1 VETWHLMTRMR
12 TRFTQRR
19 LLARFRWA
27 ALLMLLPLLA
37 LAGVSGAGLV
47 AINNASGALDRAEQ
61 LNARITVLNEH
72 VQAVSLASSDV
83 LVGGGT
89 SDLAALTAA
98 EKQVNADLAALSK
111 APDLTA
117 DQANAFPSVDDAWGA
132 TLPYRDAARRLGG
145 SRVVDPSAVAGLEDF
160 LLADLNAVGSRLA
173 SMEAGGGSD
182 VAALRQNRDSAI
194 RASAIALMIALVLG
208 LAIAAWSSRRL
219 AISVVHPLAVL
230 KMAAARLA
238 AGDLRHRVG
247 SGSGD
252 EIGELGDAFDAMA
265 GQLEQ
270 ERDAVRGRERRLAAL
285 VENASDGILVIEAD
299 GRIAF
304 ATPAFGEY
312 VGSDGVTASRLS
324 ELVHTDD
331 AARVNAAWTRAS
343 AGAEGSTLEVEAR
356 LHHREGTWR
365 HTWVKLTNRFGDPAV
380 AGMVLNVNDVSERHE
395 HEQQLTFQALHDALT
410 GLANRELFRQR
421 LERSATTGGQR
432 SNSVVYLDF
441 DDFKRINDSQ
451 GHQVGDDF
459 LVAMA
464 ERIVAVVR
472 PDDTVARLGGDEYA
486 ILMEGTDSRAA
497 VVATKRV
504 LAALQQPLT
513 LAGKEIAPRASVGI
527 ATSPV
532 GTTSL
537 DTLLADADLAMYFAK
552 RDGKANFR
560 VFSASMRTDLLD
572 RLQLGEDLRE
582 AVASGGI
589 EVQYQPIVDMT
600 SGSIVGAEALARWPH
615 PSRGWVGPATFIP
628 LAEEL
633 NLAERIDAYVLHQAC
648 TQGRAWADAGLPAL
662 RMAVNLSGSNLDKP
676 GLVATVARTLEETG
690 FPADSL
696 ELELTEGVAI
706 ADSVIALTTLESL
719 KALGVHLA
727 IDDFG
732 TGYSAL
738 SRLRALPFDTLKVDK
753 VFVDELGTAAPGS
766 TLADSILDMA
776 RVLGLKVVAEG
787 VETASQADFLR
798 ARGCDFAQGYLFSRA
813 VDSSAFKALL
823 ASGHALQTQPAEP
836 AIAG

>member
-1 VETWHLMTRMR
+1 MSSLR
-12 TRFTQRR
+12 TKDTQRR

-27 ALLMLLPLLA
+27 ALLMLLPLIA

-47 AINNASGALDRAEQ
+47 AISNASGALDSAEQ
-61 LNARITVLNEH
+61 LTARISVLNDH
-72 VQAVSLASSDV
+72 VQAVSLAASDV
-83 LVGGGT
+83 LVGRG
-89 SDLAALTAA
+89 AANLVAMTAA
-98 EKQVNADLAALSK
+98 EKQVNADLAALSH
-111 APDLTA
+111 APGLTA
-117 DQANAFPSVDDAWGA
+117 DQVNALPSVDDAWGA
-132 TLPYRDAARRLGG
+132 SLPYRDAARQLG
-145 SRVVDPSAVAGLEDF
+145 SSAMVDPSAAAGLEDF
-160 LLADLNAVGSRLA
+160 LFSDLTAVTDRLA
-173 SMEAGGGSD
+173 SMGAAGSSNL
-182 VAALRQNRDSAI
+182 AALRQNRDAAV
-194 RASAIALMIALVLG
+194 RASAIAVMIALVLG
-208 LAIAAWSSRRL
+208 LAIATWSSRRL
-219 AISVVHPLAVL
+219 ALSVVRPLAVL
-230 KMAAARLA
+230 KMAASRLA

-247 SGSGD
+247 SVSGD
-252 EIGELGDAFDAMA
+252 EIGELGEAFDTMA
-265 GQLEQ
+265 GQLEEQ
-270 ERDAVRGRERRLAAL
+270 RDAVRARERRLAAL

-324 ELVHTDD
+324 ELVHRED
-331 AARVNAAWTRAS
+331 ATRVTAAWTRAS
-343 AGAEGSTLEVEAR
+343 AGVEGSTLEVEAR
-356 LHHREGTWR
+356 LHHRDGTWR

-380 AGMVLNVNDVSERHE
+380 AGMVLNVSDVSERHE

-421 LERSATTGGQR
+421 LERSATTGGR
-432 SNSVVYLDF
+432 RNHSVVYLDF

-472 PDDTVARLGGDEYA
+472 PEDTVARLGGDEYA

-504 LAALQQPLT
+504 LAALQRPLT
-513 LAGKEIAPRASVGI
+513 LGGKEIAPRASVGI
-527 ATSPV
+527 ASAPV
-532 GTTSL
+532 GKQSL
-537 DTLLADADLAMYFAK
+537 ETLLSDADLAMYFAK

-560 VFSASMRTDLLD
+560 VFSPSMRTDLLD

-582 AVASGGI
+582 AVNSGGI
-589 EVQYQPIVDMT
+589 EVQYQPIVDMNT
-600 SGSIVGAEALARWPH
+600 GSIVGAEALARWPH
-615 PSRGWVGPATFIP
+615 PTRGWVGPAIFIP

-633 NLAERIDAYVLHQAC
+633 NLAERIDAHVLHQAC
-648 TQGRAWADAGLPAL
+648 AQGQAWADAGLPAL

-676 GLVATVARTLEETG
+676 GLVATVARTLKETG
-690 FPADSL
+690 FAADSL

-787 VETASQADFLR
+787 VETTSQADFLR
-798 ARGCDFAQGYLFSRA
+798 GRGCDFAQGYLFSRA
-813 VDSSAFKALL
+813 VESSAFEALL
-823 ASGHALQTQPAEP
+823 VSGHALRTHRAEP

>member
-1 VETWHLMTRMR
+1 MSLTR
-12 TRFTQRR
+12 TSFTQRR

-47 AINNASGALDRAEQ
+47 AITNASGALDRAEQ
-61 LNARITVLNEH
+61 LSARITLLNEH

-83 LVGGGT
+83 LVGRGT
-89 SDLAALTAA
+89 ANLVAMTAA
-98 EKQVNADLAALSK
+98 EKQVNADLAALSQ
-111 APDLTA
+111 APRLTA
-117 DQANAFPSVDDAWGA
+117 EQVNALPSVDDAWGA
-132 TLPYRDAARRLGG
+132 SLPYRDAARRLG
-145 SRVVDPSAVAGLEDF
+145 SSTMVDPSAAAGLEDF
-160 LLADLNAVGSRLA
+160 LYADLTAVTDRLA
-173 SMEAGGGSD
+173 SMEAAGGSNL
-182 VAALRQNRDSAI
+182 AALRQNRDAAI
-194 RASAIALMIALVLG
+194 RASAIAVMIALVLG
-208 LAIAAWSSRRL
+208 LAIAAWSSRQL
-219 AISVVHPLAVL
+219 AMSVVRPLAVL
-230 KMAAARLA
+230 KRATSRLA

-252 EIGELGDAFDAMA
+252 EIAELGAAFDAMA
-265 GQLEQ
+265 GQLEEQ
-270 ERDAVRGRERRLAAL
+270 RDAVRGRERRLAAL

-324 ELVHTDD
+324 ELVHAED
-331 AARVNAAWTRAS
+331 AARVSAAWTRAS

-356 LHHREGTWR
+356 LHHRDGTWR

-380 AGMVLNVNDVSERHE
+380 AGMVLNVSDVSERHE

-421 LERSATTGGQR
+421 LERSATTGGR
-432 SNSVVYLDF
+432 RNNSVVYLDF
-441 DDFKRINDSQ
+441 DDFKRVNDSQ

-497 VVATKRV
+497 VIATKRV

-513 LAGKEIAPRASVGI
+513 LSGKEIAPRASVGI
-527 ATSPV
+527 ASAPV
-532 GTTSL
+532 GKKRP

-560 VFSASMRTDLLD
+560 VFSPSMRTDLLD

-589 EVQYQPIVDMT
+589 EVQYQPIVDMD
-600 SGSIVGAEALARWPH
+600 SGTIVGAEALARWAH
-615 PSRGWVGPATFIP
+615 PTRGWVGPDTFIP

-662 RMAVNLSGSNLDKP
+662 RMAVNLSGTNLGKP
-676 GLVATVARTLEETG
+676 DLVATIARTLKETG
-690 FPADSL
+690 FPADNL

-706 ADSVIALTTLESL
+706 ADSVSALSTFESL

-753 VFVDELGTAAPGS
+753 VFVDELGAAEPGS

-787 VETASQADFLR
+787 VETSSQADFLR
-798 ARGCDFAQGYLFSRA
+798 RRGCDFAQGYLFSRA
-813 VDSSAFKALL
+813 VESSAFEALL
-823 ASGHALQTQPAEP
+823 VGGLALRSHRAEP